1 MSFNKRFLSTDS
13 IKRFANS
20 NQFESFQVYMTHA
33 DAYIINGEFASK
45 FYKEFGSADSNSEE
59 RKNLYNKI
67 KNDEYQ

>member
-1 MSFNKRFLSTDS
+1 MGFHKRFLSEDS
-13 IKRFANS
+13 IKRFAKS
-20 NQFESFQVYMTHA
+20 NRFEGFQVYMTHA

-45 FYKEFGSADSNSEE
+45 FYKEFGSALYDSEE